1 MVEMGMRY
9 LVKKSTICGLQKY
22 RSSSPS
28 SIKGQN
34 YGSLSRSWLQYHL
47 LKIVRD
53 RLHFINYRRI
63 KNKQAVSCKDQMKGP
78 TTESLEQFRVYD
90 DFKSD
95 DYERKVCSYNSY
107 SQSKLCVV
115 FRLSFSLKRLQFLTA
130 CCQLHSTICR
140 LQLQINEQFTQPKTR
155 NPKHTIKNGEEA
167 RLKLQTAARL
177 A

>member
-1 MVEMGMRY
+1 MRH

-34 YGSLSRSWLQYHL
+34 YGSLPRSWLQYHL
-47 LKIVRD
+47 LKIVRV

-63 KNKQAVSCKDQMKGP
+63 KKQKQAVSCKDQTKVP

-95 DYERKVCSYNSY
+95 DYDRKLKVCEVCSYIQINSH

-115 FRLSFSLKRLQFLTA
+115 FHLRFSLKRIRFLTPA
-130 CCQLHSTICR
+130 WFRRENTAIFAA
-140 LQLQINEQFTQPKTR
+140 N
-155 NPKHTIKNGEEA
+155 A
-167 RLKLQTAARL
+167 RKSRELITCSIT
-177 A
+177 

>member
-1 MVEMGMRY
+1 MRY

-34 YGSLSRSWLQYHL
+34 YGSLRRSWLQYHL
-47 LKIVRD
+47 LKIVRN

-63 KNKQAVSCKDQMKGP
+63 KKKQAVSCKDQLMKGS

-95 DYERKVCSYNSY
+95 DYERKLKVCEVCSYNSY

-115 FRLSFSLKRLQFLTA
+115 FRLSFSLKRLRFLTA
-130 CCQLHSTICR
+130 AWFRRENTAI
-140 LQLQINEQFTQPKTR
+140 FTA
-155 NPKHTIKNGEEA
+155 NA
-167 RLKLQTAARL
+167 RKSRELITCSIT
-177 A
+177 